1 MVNFRRSSGQ
11 LSLVRR
17 KGTSRCQWEA
27 RARIF
32 QRYSVKNKTPYCDPF
47 PWRAPQCGLQLGA
60 FALPRT
66 VGLEARGRPGHTEKR
81 ILISRPLDVPA
92 AQLVER
98 DGFGATR
105 HDGHLTMAS
114 SSSSTAFFC
123 VCCRPRLISYRAR
136 KNLQRTACRPPWRR
150 NLPRRRAG
158 WCESRAAPMK
168 ARWRAPCKVAISS

>member
-1 MVNFRRSSGQ
+1 MFSRSSQ

-17 KGTSRCQWEA
+17 KGTSCYRGEA
-27 RARIF
+27 RALGLSKK
-32 QRYSVKNKTPYCDPF
+32 YSVKNKRHSLWSLPLA
-47 PWRAPQCGLQLGA
+47 APQCGLQLGG

-92 AQLVER
+92 PQLVER

-114 SSSSTAFFC
+114 SRALPFF
-123 VCCRPRLISYRAR
+123 VCRLISYRAR
-136 KNLQRTACRPPWRR
+136 
-150 NLPRRRAG
+150 
-158 WCESRAAPMK
+158 
-168 ARWRAPCKVAISS
+168 